1 MADQKMCEGLSMVV
15 PVYNEARSAK
25 LVLEQLL
32 EVLDR
37 LNCPVE
43 LIVVDD
49 GSTDGTAEV
58 LDAFSDRI
66 RVLRHLA
73 NRGYGA
79 AIKTGIGH
87 SSYPLVAITDAD
99 GTYPNEE
106 LPRLLA
112 GMEAHDMVVGAR
124 TGGKVHV
131 PLIRRPA
138 KWLLN
143 RIANYLVDMKI
154 PDLNSGF
161 RVFRKKIAER
171 YFHILPNGFSLTTT
185 ITLAMISDG
194 YQVHY
199 ESIDYYKREG
209 RSKIKPVDALNFLV
223 FIVRTITYFNPLRVF
238 LPICLALFGLGMARL
253 CYDVFWLHNLTDSTT
268 LLFLFALQVGLIGI
282 VADLI
287 VKRSRP

>member
-1 MADQKMCEGLSMVV
+1 MNVSIVIPA
-15 PVYNEARSAK
+15 YNEEKGISGTIDGVVEAIK
-25 LVLEQLL
+25 PLGIEY
-32 EVLDR
+32 
-37 LNCPVE
+37 E
-43 LIVVDD
+43 LIVVND
-49 GSTDGTAEV
+49 GSTDKTAKIVENKN
-58 LDAFSDRI
+58 I
-66 RVLRHLA
+66 KIINHEE
-73 NRGYGA
+73 NKGYGA
-79 AIKTGIGH
+79 SIKTGIRC
-87 SSYPLVAITDAD
+87 SQYENILIIDAD
-99 GTYPNEE
+99 GTYPTEK
-106 LPRLLA
+106 LPDLL
-112 GMEAHDMVVGAR
+112 GYMNSSDMVVGAR
-124 TGGKVHV
+124 VGRKVHV

-161 RVFRKKIAER
+161 RVFRKKVAEH
-171 YFHILPNGFSLTTT
+171 YFHILPNGFSFTTT

-287 VKRSRP
+287 VKRSSP